1 MTRFWS
7 FLNGRPSENTFQTA
21 SSFIANLPILIQ
33 RFIESCHSRAGGNP
47 ERIINLRPLLN
58 SHQDIQG
65 ILGNFAKVS
74 NSLFDQTILQDVFF
88 VALWVN
94 RVDNLGMDN

>member
-1 MTRFWS
+1 MCLAIMAWAVCWKKVLMKNP
-7 FLNGRPSENTFQTA
+7 LNVLVE
-21 SSFIANLPILIQ
+21 IY
-33 RFIESCHSRAGGNP
+33 
-47 ERIINLRPLLN
+47 
-58 SHQDIQG
+58 G

-88 VALWVN
+88 VVLWVN

>member
-1 MTRFWS
+1 MK
-7 FLNGRPSENTFQTA
+7 
-21 SSFIANLPILIQ
+21 
-33 RFIESCHSRAGGNP
+33 NP
-47 ERIINLRPLLN
+47 LN

>member
-1 MTRFWS
+1 MCLAIMAWAVCWKKVLMKNP
-7 FLNGRPSENTFQTA
+7 LNVLVE
-21 SSFIANLPILIQ
+21 IY
-33 RFIESCHSRAGGNP
+33 
-47 ERIINLRPLLN
+47 
-58 SHQDIQG
+58 G